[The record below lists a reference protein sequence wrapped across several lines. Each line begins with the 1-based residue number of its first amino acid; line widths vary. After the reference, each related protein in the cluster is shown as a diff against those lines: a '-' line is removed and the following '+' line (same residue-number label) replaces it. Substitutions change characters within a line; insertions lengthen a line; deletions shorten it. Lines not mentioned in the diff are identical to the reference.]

1 MKKQSYDLAP
11 GPSQYQRK
19 EGKGETKKIRRAESV
34 ESMIKMTE
42 VKKPP
47 TFFGVFGDDQQNI
60 EKAIQHFINEREIA
74 KEFTTAIAQR
84 AKVG

>member
-1 MKKQSYDLAP
+1 MKKQSYDFAS
-11 GPSQYQRK
+11 GPSQYQRQ

-34 ESMIKMTE
+34 ESTIKMTE

-47 TFFGVFGDDQQNI
+47 SFFGVFGGDQQII

-74 KEFTTAIAQR
+74 KEFTIAIAHR

>member
-1 MKKQSYDLAP
+1 
-11 GPSQYQRK
+11 
-19 EGKGETKKIRRAESV
+19 
-34 ESMIKMTE
+34 MTE

-47 TFFGVFGDDQQNI
+47 SFFGVFGDDQQDI

-74 KEFTTAIAQR
+74 KEFTTALAQR